1 MNGYTLTTSEA
12 AVVCGVSDKSIRRWV
27 DEGKLRHVRL
37 PSGQLRFS
45 VADLEAVL
53 TPIEVTP

>member
-45 VADLEAVL
+45 EADLEAVL